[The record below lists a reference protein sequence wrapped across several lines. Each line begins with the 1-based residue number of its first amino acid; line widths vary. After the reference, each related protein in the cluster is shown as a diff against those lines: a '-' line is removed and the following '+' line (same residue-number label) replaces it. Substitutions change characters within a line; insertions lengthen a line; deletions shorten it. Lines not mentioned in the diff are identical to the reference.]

1 MMPIIPFIFKRQR
14 DSAHAPR
21 RPIRVA
27 RTPKLK
33 IQLGKMEL
41 SLVSYPVKATTT
53 IEKTLSSVGASV
65 RI

>member
-27 RTPKLK
+27 RTPKLE
-33 IQLGKMEL
+33 IQLEMMK
-41 SLVSYPVKATTT
+41 SLPVSYPVKATTT